1 MEASANM
8 SSRLEARAATYG
20 LLARLV
26 GGEVDEALLAALR
39 GAQWAEDGQD
49 ACGRGE
55 ALVAGYFRLRKDAPA
70 KDVLTELAVDF
81 ARLFVVRARSA
92 KKAAYPFES
101 VYTSEE
107 AQVMGAAR
115 DEVRRFYAAQGLERD
130 GAWAGNVAEDHIA
143 LELEFMQRL
152 CLRAKHGLEA
162 GDLDGVRGAIE
173 AQGAFHAR
181 HLANWVGRFAHVM
194 CECAQTDFYRGVALY
209 LDGWVAQDRALIEET
224 LAALA

>member
-1 MEASANM
+1 MEAPANM
-8 SSRLEARAATYG
+8 PSRLEARAATYG

-26 GGEVDEALLAALR
+26 GGEVDEDLLAALR
-39 GAQWAEDGQD
+39 GTQWAEDGQD
-49 ACGRGE
+49 ACGQGE
-55 ALVAGYFRLRKDAPA
+55 ALVVGFFRSREDAPA

-130 GAWAGNVAEDHIA
+130 DAWGGNVAEDHIA

-152 CLRAKHGLEA
+152 CLRAKHDLEA
-162 GDLDGVRGAIE
+162 GDLDGARGAIE

-181 HLANWVGRFAHVM
+181 HLANWAGRFARVM
-194 CECAQTDFYRGVALY
+194 CECAHTDFYRGVALY
-209 LDGWVAQDRALIEET
+209 LGGWVAQDGALIGEA
-224 LAALA
+224 LAAFA